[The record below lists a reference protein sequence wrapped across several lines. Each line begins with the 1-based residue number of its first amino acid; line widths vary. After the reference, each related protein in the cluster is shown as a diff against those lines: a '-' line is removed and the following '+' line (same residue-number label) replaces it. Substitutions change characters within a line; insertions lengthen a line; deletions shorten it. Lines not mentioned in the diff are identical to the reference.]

1 MTQVSGRAG
10 RADKTGQVVIQ
21 TYNPEHY
28 AIQLACRQDYE
39 QFFFYE
45 MNLRHL
51 NNYPPYYYTIK
62 ITVSAKSEAEAA
74 KESFAIKRTRSMLES
89 TSTSFRS
96 NAKFDLKDQ
105 ESVLLP
111 ISDKI

>member
-1 MTQVSGRAG
+1 MNGLFNFDTGKWDGLGVPI
-10 RADKTGQVVIQ
+10 KTGQVVIQ

-39 QFFFYE
+39 QFSLYE

-74 KESFAIKRTRSMLES
+74 KRKLCDQKRTSL
-89 TSTSFRS
+89 
-96 NAKFDLKDQ
+96 NA
-105 ESVLLP
+105 
-111 ISDKI
+111 